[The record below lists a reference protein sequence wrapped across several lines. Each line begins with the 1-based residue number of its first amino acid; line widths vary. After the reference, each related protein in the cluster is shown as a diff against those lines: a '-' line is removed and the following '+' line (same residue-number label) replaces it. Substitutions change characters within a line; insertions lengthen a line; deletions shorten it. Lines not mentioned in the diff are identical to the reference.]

1 MIPTTSTPGRRTRRA
16 RRRSQRGITVYVV
29 LLVIAML
36 SAVGVFA
43 SRSASLATAQSGY
56 FRQSV
61 QTHYVT
67 ELAVLTTMAALE
79 SDTPGYVAEMER
91 HAEELTDPADPAAEG
106 AITDWRKC
114 RTFGENQRCYK
125 FGLEGIETRLGAT
138 LLQPKPDASPLGEP
152 GSLGRANVE
161 ARFMVEAT
169 ELAQVVAP
177 IAGQRATDAPVTFYS
192 VTLSATGEVGPPVA
206 AGDPDDPD
214 YEDPG
219 ATFRST
225 AVSLETARVHVTLG
239 PLPAR

>member
-1 MIPTTSTPGRRTRRA
+1 MGPRRA
-16 RRRSQRGITVYVV
+16 GQRGITVYVV

-67 ELAVLTTMAALE
+67 ELAMLTTMSALE

-91 HAEELTDPADPAAEG
+91 HSEDLTDPADPEAAG
-106 AITDWRKC
+106 ALTDWRKC

-125 FGLEGIETRLGAT
+125 FGLEGIEARLGTT
-138 LLQPKPDASPLGEP
+138 LLEAKPDASPLGEP

-177 IAGQRATDAPVTFYS
+177 ITGQRATDAPVTYYA
-192 VTLSATGEVGPPVA
+192 VTLSATGEVGPPA
-206 AGDPDDPD
+206 AELDPENPD
-214 YEDPG
+214 
-219 ATFRST
+219 AFRT
-225 AVSLETARVHVTLG
+225 ASVSLETARVHVTLG

>member
-1 MIPTTSTPGRRTRRA
+1 MRNQRRA
-16 RRRSQRGITVYVV
+16 ARAARRAQRGMTVYVV

-67 ELAVLTTMAALE
+67 ELAMLTTMAALE
-79 SDTPGYVAEMER
+79 SDTPGYVGEMER
-91 HAEELTDPADPAAEG
+91 HSADFTNPADPDDG
-106 AITDWRKC
+106 LSDWRKC

-125 FGLEGIETRLGAT
+125 FGLQGIETRLGTT
-138 LLQPKPDASPLGEP
+138 LLEPKPDDSPLGEP

-177 IAGQRATDAPVTFYS
+177 ITGERATDMPVTYYS
-192 VTLSATGEVGPPVA
+192 VTLSATGEVGPPAA
-206 AGDPDDPD
+206 AGDPDDAD
-214 YEDPG
+214 YEDAG